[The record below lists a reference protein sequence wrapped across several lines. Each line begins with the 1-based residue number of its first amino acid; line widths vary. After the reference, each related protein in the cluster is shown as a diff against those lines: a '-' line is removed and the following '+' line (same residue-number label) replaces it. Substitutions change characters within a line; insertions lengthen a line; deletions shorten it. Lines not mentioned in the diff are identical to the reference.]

1 MPGTYGWLD
10 NAVKLKFSLS
20 TRLAAWIT
28 ILVSFLVMTILFV
41 IQRREVSTIFEET
54 KNRGLLIASYVAYMN
69 LRPLILWDLET
80 IQKNVEDQA
89 DDNLVYIVF
98 YDRAG
103 KPLVM
108 NEDVR
113 DDPEIYGGLHLSGD
127 VRPDSRYYS
136 PRTVNLHGRSLDVLE
151 IEIPIFAAGSPARW
165 GALRIGH
172 SLQDMRAE
180 VRKTRQVLIFIGFTG
195 ILLGLLGAALFARRV
210 TRPLIKLAEG
220 TVRISQGNFSQH
232 IGLDSKDEIGDLA
245 RSFNAM
251 TGQLLQ
257 TRERMEAANRRLIQ
271 AEKLASIGRL
281 AATIAHEIR
290 NPLTSVKLN
299 IQKLSESQE
308 LSEVE
313 REHLNL
319 SQEGIA
325 QIEKFVKE
333 LLNFTRASE
342 LNLERFSME
351 QIMDESLK
359 MMRDSF
365 LEKKIAVEKKYE
377 DGLPAVLAD
386 GDKLRQVF
394 MNVLRN
400 ALEATE
406 EGGRIGVFVGLAEE
420 NGRKNFRVKIS
431 DTGCGIPAKDWENIF
446 EPFFTTK
453 SAGFGLGLAN
463 ARKIV
468 EQHNG
473 QIRVAKKRGKGSAF
487 VIMIPCEENP

>member
-220 TVRISQGNFSQH
+220 TVRISQGDFSQH

-257 TRERMEAANRRLIQ
+257 T
-271 AEKLASIGRL
+271 
-281 AATIAHEIR
+281 
-290 NPLTSVKLN
+290 
-299 IQKLSESQE
+299 
-308 LSEVE
+308 
-313 REHLNL
+313 
-319 SQEGIA
+319 
-325 QIEKFVKE
+325 
-333 LLNFTRASE
+333 
-342 LNLERFSME
+342 
-351 QIMDESLK
+351 
-359 MMRDSF
+359 
-365 LEKKIAVEKKYE
+365 
-377 DGLPAVLAD
+377 
-386 GDKLRQVF
+386 
-394 MNVLRN
+394 
-400 ALEATE
+400 
-406 EGGRIGVFVGLAEE
+406 
-420 NGRKNFRVKIS
+420 
-431 DTGCGIPAKDWENIF
+431 
-446 EPFFTTK
+446 
-453 SAGFGLGLAN
+453 
-463 ARKIV
+463 
-468 EQHNG
+468 
-473 QIRVAKKRGKGSAF
+473 
-487 VIMIPCEENP
+487 